1 MTVKNSVNK
10 SKQRI
15 SCLFTKW
22 CKQKTLFSF
31 YDGIW
36 WCLSIFWT
44 MKSPRVTIQALH
56 PFWFSFLHF
65 QIILP
70 DLAWFFMEYVNIS
83 ASCMVLCWPALSW
96 KGMNLSRSC
105 SPRKNPAKF
114 YWKYSFLFFPYYL
127 LNWSQRTYLVLKCF
141 CDSILG
147 LASARFGL

>member
-1 MTVKNSVNK
+1 
-10 SKQRI
+10 
-15 SCLFTKW
+15 
-22 CKQKTLFSF
+22 
-31 YDGIW
+31 
-36 WCLSIFWT
+36 

-96 KGMNLSRSC
+96 KGMNLSSSC

-114 YWKYSFLFFPYYL
+114 HWKYSFLFFSYF
-127 LNWSQRTYLVLKCF
+127 LNWSQKNYLVGSFCHLLKNSHMAVSPSMVI
-141 CDSILG
+141 DKILNCPSVFVHDW
-147 LASARFGL
+147 LDFRSCISQIWLVANVKF